1 MKQALYRLFFL
12 CALALLMAPAAGFS
26 QQPTSPTQGLATAPR
41 VGFVDIEI
49 VLGSSQAIRN
59 IMTGVDAELA
69 RLSSEIDR
77 KEREVRRLRGS
88 LQQQGSILSEAER
101 QRRQQEALDLMS
113 EVEEMDLQ
121 FRRRVR
127 EAQQSTIDPLLEEVI
142 RIIGEVG
149 RDEGFDLIVRG
160 EMVLYGRSTADLT
173 PAVIQEID
181 NREQELRER
190 LQDAPDPS
198 TGNQNEGS
206 ALPLLP

>member
-127 EAQQSTIDPLLEEVI
+127 QAQQSTIDPLLEEVI

-173 PAVIQEID
+173 PVVIQEID
-181 NREQELRER
+181 KREEDLRER
-190 LQDAPDPS
+190 LQDAPDSS
-198 TGNQNEGS
+198 TDSRNDGS